1 MHFPNDLR
9 DKYINLIDPI
19 VITDLSGVILE
30 ANDKFGDITGI
41 SPDNIRGTHI
51 SQVDQHS
58 KNVLVREF
66 QNNPVMTNSSYN
78 LLTAEGGLLPV
89 DLHIGHM
96 MVGQVQCLQWT
107 YRIVSNTFQ
116 LDEYSA
122 MIVHDLR
129 TPLANI
135 ITSLE
140 LLDTLPAV
148 NSSSDLQEVIRIARH
163 SAGQMSD
170 ELSNLLDS
178 RHFIS
183 SRSLIKMDWTDMS
196 EVIHEASAVVKPAA
210 DRRTQTIR
218 SCLADL
224 PVVKADKDMLRRVMT
239 NLLENAVKFSSI
251 GGEISISI
259 DSHGEA
265 LVITVTNSGLAAGE
279 QMESQTREK
288 STAQAGLREPRGYG
302 LGLAF
307 CDLAVKAHG
316 GELKSRLNR
325 DGSRTY
331 SIILPLTNN
340 FDLTGTIKDEV

>member
-1 MHFPNDLR
+1 MHFPDDLR

-51 SQVDQHS
+51 SQFDQHS
-58 KNVLVREF
+58 KNVLIREF

-78 LLTAEGGLLPV
+78 LLTADGGLLPV

-148 NSSSDLQEVIRIARH
+148 NISSDLQEVIRIARH

-178 RHFIS
+178 SHLLTGRG
-183 SRSLIKMDWTDMS
+183 LIKMDWTDMS
-196 EVIHEASAVVKPAA
+196 EVIHEASAMVKPAA
-210 DRRTQTIR
+210 DERTQTIR
-218 SCLADL
+218 LCVADL
-224 PVVKADKDMLRRVMT
+224 PVVKADRDMFRRVMT
-239 NLLENAVKFSSI
+239 NLLENAVKFSPI
-251 GGEISISI
+251 GGEISVSVE
-259 DSHGEA
+259 SCGEA
-265 LVITVTNSGLAAGE
+265 LVIAVTNSGLAAGE
-279 QMESQTREK
+279 QLDVQIGKK
-288 STAQAGLREPRGYG
+288 SAQAGVGEPRGYG

-316 GELKSRLNR
+316 GKLKSVTNR

-331 SIILPLTNN
+331 SIMLPLTNN